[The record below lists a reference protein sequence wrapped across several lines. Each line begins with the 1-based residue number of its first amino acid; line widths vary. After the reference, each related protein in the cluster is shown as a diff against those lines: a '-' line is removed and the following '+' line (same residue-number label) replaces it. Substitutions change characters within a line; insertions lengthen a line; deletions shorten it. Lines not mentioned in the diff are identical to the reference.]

1 MDKMK
6 REKSAGKKQQS
17 KPAVAAK
24 PNSTVANPPVGDNKQ
39 IDTETV
45 ETTVPAT
52 ANSQAATSAARSPAA
67 PQSVT
72 ISNGNRP
79 SVKSSKPENSAQGNL
94 FGF

>member
-1 MDKMK
+1 MK
-6 REKSAGKKQQS
+6 REKSVGKKQQS

-39 IDTETV
+39 IDTKTV

-52 ANSQAATSAARSPAA
+52 ANNQAATDAATSPAA

-72 ISNGNRP
+72 IANGNRP